1 MRHSP
6 DIVDQE
12 NGTQPDARSRRK
24 FGRVRQVTLTCN
36 LGTIIDICADGMRV
50 RCRRKPR
57 INKPVVIKLKRFD
70 LPGTLIAV
78 PVWSK
83 RLGLFSHEV
92 GLRFET
98 ADAEVVQ
105 RLTSIAGCGGIR
117 RMLANSAAAATSS
130 PTTPTA
136 EAA

>member
-1 MRHSP
+1 MIRTLHPADRPDMRHSP

-12 NGTQPDARSRRK
+12 NGTQP
-24 FGRVRQVTLTCN
+24 
-36 LGTIIDICADGMRV
+36 
-50 RCRRKPR
+50 
-57 INKPVVIKLKRFD
+57 
-70 LPGTLIAV
+70 
-78 PVWSK
+78 
-83 RLGLFSHEV
+83 EV